1 MKHIQSAQSTTEI
14 WLLAN
19 TTSTA
24 NVMKVSRSVCL
35 TLWSLDCNLPVFS
48 VHGCLQARI
57 LEWVA
62 ISYSRGSS
70 WPRDQTQVSCIAGRL
85 LTAWVTRWNIRGL
98 HPKSKKRQKCPL
110 SQLLGRPL
118 EQEMSTHSSVLG
130 LKIPWTEEPG
140 TRRSMGL

>member
-1 MKHIQSAQSTTEI
+1 MKQHIQNAQSTTEI
-14 WLLAN
+14 WLMAN
-19 TTSTA
+19 TTSTT
-24 NVMKVSRSVCL
+24 NVMKVKVAQFVQLCDL
-35 TLWSLDCNLPVFS
+35 TDCNPPVFS
-48 VHGCLQARI
+48 VHGFLQARI

-98 HPKSKKRQKCPL
+98 HPKSKKKCPL
-110 SQLLGRPL
+110 SQVLGRPL
-118 EQEMSTHSSVLG
+118 EQEMSTHSSILG

-140 TRRSMGL
+140 TRWSTGL